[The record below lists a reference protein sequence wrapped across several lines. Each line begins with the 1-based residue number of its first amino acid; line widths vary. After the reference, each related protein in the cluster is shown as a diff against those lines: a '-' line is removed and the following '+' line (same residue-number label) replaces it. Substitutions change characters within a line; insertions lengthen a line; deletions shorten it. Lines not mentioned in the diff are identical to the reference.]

1 MKKYYLSKFYL
12 SDLLFFFFS
21 VFSSSSFSLLFL
33 LLQTDGFS
41 DLELV
46 SKDFSMW
53 VPQVAPISG
62 LLYYPAGGALDP
74 KNGVGSKDFK
84 ERRWINEDGFTVPEV
99 RPPPYKRS
107 RPFWE
112 I

>member
-1 MKKYYLSKFYL
+1 
-12 SDLLFFFFS
+12 
-21 VFSSSSFSLLFL
+21 
-33 LLQTDGFS
+33 
-41 DLELV
+41 
-46 SKDFSMW
+46 MW

-99 RPPPYKRS
+99 RPPPYKKRS
-107 RPFWE
+107 RPLWVDLINELRSFLLLQVHTR
-112 I
+112 IFGCLMFLLDLGMLFLILYAL